1 MTQTS
6 ASLLERLRD
15 RADAE
20 AWTRMVSLYSP
31 MIRTWLGPYGLA
43 ESDIDDISQTVLS
56 SVVANLSRFRHNGRA
71 GAFRNWLRVITV
83 NSLRQKLRADRKR
96 LDCPGG
102 HILLKSLSELQ
113 DPESDLSRLW
123 NRIHDTHVLRTLLT
137 WAESEFEAKTWQAFR
152 RQVLEEVSPRIVA
165 AQLDMT
171 VNAVLIA
178 KCRLLRRLRELAR
191 GLID

>member
-1 MTQTS
+1 MNRSGSISRSTLSGRTSMPQTS

-15 RADAE
+15 RADSE

-31 MIRTWLGPYGLA
+31 MIRTWSGRYRLA
-43 ESDIDDISQTVLS
+43 GSDVDVISQAVLR
-56 SVVANLSRFRHNGRA
+56 SVVANLSRLQHNSRA

-102 HILLKSLSELQ
+102 HVLLKSLSELQ

-152 RQVLEEVSPRIVA
+152 RQVLEEASPRIVA

-171 VNAVLIA
+171 VN
-178 KCRLLRRLRELAR
+178 
-191 GLID
+191 